1 MNEKD
6 LEQTHALIARDFELD
21 ATGSSMTEEQLLDL
35 LADRIAWLIEYRM
48 EFLLSLMYRLDVPE
62 ANVNA
67 ALSPAHPEPANLALA
82 KLVLER
88 QKARIRTKREYRQD
102 NLDGWD
108 WE

>member
-6 LEQTHALIARDFELD
+6 LDQTRQLIARDFELEP
-21 ATGSSMTEEQLLDL
+21 TGDSISEEALLDL

-48 EFLLSLMYRLDVPE
+48 GFLLSLMYRLDIPE
-62 ANVNA
+62 SRVNE

-88 QKARIRTKREYRQD
+88 QKQRIRTKREYRQD
-102 NLDGWD
+102 NLDGWE